1 MIYTEVNKKYALE
14 IINSKNK
21 KMKLLTKK
29 QQKSYENTNIFY
41 ICEEEFEDDYIKA
54 KKYRKVRNHRHYTG
68 KYKGAAH

>member
-1 MIYTEVNKKYALE
+1 
-14 IINSKNK
+14 
-21 KMKLLTKK
+21 MKLLTSK

-54 KKYRKVRNHRHYTG
+54 KKYRKVRNHRHYTD